1 MKTKSIPRRLFLRG
15 MGGVGLGLPL
25 MSTMACSPD
34 ERKLVEKLGRA
45 KQGADGFP
53 VRTLFVYTP
62 NGNFDMPDA
71 NLTGMWAPLADMK
84 SKLNVIRGLDL
95 SVHDKPPGEPHQQ
108 GMAVLTGRSLNNGN
122 FVGGDGTLAGWA
134 SGISVDQEIANA
146 VGMMTQH
153 KSLHAGVQS
162 TSYGGT
168 EVRTIISYA
177 GADDP
182 IENETSPY
190 TMFDTVFSQ
199 LGADPVGL
207 EKLRERRKSVLDT
220 VGKQYEAISKKVGTE
235 DRAKLESHLQKVR
248 EVEARLDNPG
258 GVIGGFCQKP
268 EPGGVVDL
276 NDPNNFPAIGKLHM
290 DLITM
295 AFACDLTRVATLQWS
310 ASTNNKPFPYLS
322 YNGQPIT
329 GDDHVMAH
337 APDNDAESWGRVRV
351 IREWYIQQMRY
362 LLGALDAIQEGE
374 GTMLD
379 NTMVVFFSE
388 ISRGN
393 THSHADCPFI
403 VAGGAGGA
411 LKTGQFLDYQGTVF
425 HNNLLVSALNANGI
439 EATTFGEAA
448 YCTGP
453 LSELAV

>member
-1 MKTKSIPRRLFLRG
+1 MKTLPRRHFLHG
-15 MGGVGLGLPL
+15 LGGVGLGLPL
-25 MSTMACSPD
+25 MSSMGCSK
-34 ERKLVEKLGRA
+34 RALVEELGRSR
-45 KQGADGFP
+45 QGADGFP
-53 VRTLFVYTP
+53 IRLLCVYTP

-71 NLTGMWAPLADMK
+71 ALSGMWAPLADLK
-84 SKLNVIRGLDL
+84 SKINVIRGLDL

-108 GMAVLTGRSLNNGN
+108 GMAVLTGRSLNTGA

-134 SGISVDQEIANA
+134 SGISVDQQIANA
-146 VGMMTQH
+146 VGTMTQH

-162 TSYGGT
+162 TAYGGT

-190 TMFDTVFSQ
+190 NLFDTVFSQ
-199 LGADPVGL
+199 LGADPVGI
-207 EKLRERRKSVLDT
+207 EKLRARRKSVLDT
-220 VGKQYEAISKKVGTE
+220 VGKQYDAISKKVGKE
-235 DRAKLESHLQKVR
+235 DRAKLEAHLQKVR
-248 EVEARLDNPG
+248 EVESRLDNPG

-268 EPGGVVDL
+268 ERGGVVDL
-276 NDPNNFPAIGKLHM
+276 NDPNNYPAIGKLHM

-310 ASTNNKPFPYLS
+310 ASTNNKPFPYLQ

-337 APDNDAESWGRVRV
+337 QPDTDEASWGPVRV

-362 LLGALDAIQEGE
+362 LLGALDAIPEGS

-379 NTMVVFFSE
+379 NTLVIFFSE
-388 ISRGN
+388 IARGN
-393 THSHADCPFI
+393 THSHTDCPFI

-411 LKTGQFLDYQGTVF
+411 IKTGQFLDYQGTVF
-425 HNNLLVSALNANGI
+425 HNNLLLSAMNAYGI
-439 EATTFGEAA
+439 EDTTFGDPA
-448 YCTGP
+448 YCTGH
-453 LSELAV
+453 LSELFV